1 MLADAKRDSSKNIFF
16 LSVIIAILLIAVSLL
31 FDNRPVTIGLLVGSA
46 VSIISF
52 TSVWW
57 TITQVFKKKENQNP
71 LFTVLAILIYIVKL
85 PIIGI
90 VLYLAFQNFKV
101 NLFALIAGLTVML
114 MAVILIGISNLVF
127 KRRAPK

>member
-1 MLADAKRDSSKNIFF
+1 
-16 LSVIIAILLIAVSLL
+16 LSVIISLLLIAGSLF
-31 FDNRPVTIGLLVGSA
+31 FDNRPVTIGLMVGSV
-46 VSIISF
+46 VSIASF

-57 TITQVFKKKENQNP
+57 TITQVFRKKENQNP
-71 LFTVLAILIYIVKL
+71 LFTVLAILLYIVKL

-90 VLYLAFQNFKV
+90 ALYLAFQYYKI

-114 MAVILIGISNLVF
+114 MAVILIGISNLIF

>member
-1 MLADAKRDSSKNIFF
+1 M
-16 LSVIIAILLIAVSLL
+16 SVIIAILLIAVSLL

-71 LFTVLAILIYIVKL
+71 LFTVLAILIYVVKL

-114 MAVILIGISNLVF
+114 MAVILIGISNLLF
-127 KRRAPK
+127 KRRALK